1 MSNASVSL
9 DRCPNVVAMLLD
21 HANRHGDA
29 PFLWA
34 KRDGAWTPWT
44 WRQVAE
50 TTSAF
55 AAGLRAAGVGAGDRV
70 VLVAE
75 NRPEWLIA
83 DHAIMM
89 AGGITVPAYT
99 TNTITDHA
107 HIIADSGAVAAI
119 VGGER
124 LLERLLPAAA
134 ASNLRF
140 LVSMDP
146 ATYDGAPPVRGWQD
160 MIAAGATGAGEIA
173 KAAQNIRRDA
183 TACIIYTSG
192 TGGTPKGVML
202 SHAALLHNCDGAID
216 ALHALDLEGA
226 VFLSFLPLSHSYEH
240 TTGQFVPVATGAQI
254 YYAEGVE
261 ALARNMVEVRPTVM
275 TAVPRLFESLQ
286 QRITRGVD
294 KASPLKRALFERT
307 LALGKKRFEQ
317 GGHLPPLEAIQDR
330 LLDRLVRGK
339 VRSQF
344 GGRLQAMVSG
354 GAALNPEV
362 GMFLTALGIQILQGY
377 GQTESAPVVSVNRPG
392 RAKLHTVG
400 PLLKNTKVRIAD
412 DGEVLVRGDLVMQGY
427 WRNTEATSETI
438 KDGWLHTGDVGSFDA
453 DGHLMITDRKKDIIV
468 LSGGD
473 NVSPARIEGKLIM
486 EPEIGQAMVVGDKR
500 PHLVAL
506 LVPDAEWLRD
516 WARHAG
522 KHGDPAALV
531 RDPDLKAA
539 LSPAI
544 ERVNKKLSTIEK
556 IRRFTAVAEPFS
568 IDNGQMTPTLKVR
581 RHVVARAYAD
591 HLSALYG

>member
-1 MSNASVSL
+1 MSKAAVST
-9 DRCPNVVAMLLD
+9 DRCPNVVAMLLEQA
-21 HANRHGDA
+21 HHHGEE

-34 KRDGAWTPWT
+34 KRDGRWIPWT

-50 TTSAF
+50 TAARL
-55 AAGLRAAGVGAGDRV
+55 AAGLQAAGVGAGDRV
-70 VLVAE
+70 ILVAE

-107 HIIADSGAVAAI
+107 HIVADSGAIAAI
-119 VGGER
+119 IAGER

-134 ASNLRF
+134 DSDLRF
-140 LVSMDP
+140 VVTMD
-146 ATYDGAPPVRGWQD
+146 AASYDGAPPLRGWQE
-160 MIAAGATGAGEIA
+160 IIASGAAGAAEIA
-173 KAAQNIRRDA
+173 ESARAIRRDA

-202 SHAALLHNCDGAID
+202 SHAALLHNCDGALD
-216 ALHALDLEGA
+216 ALCGLDLENA
-226 VFLSFLPLSHSYEH
+226 IFLSFLPLSHSYEH
-240 TTGQFVPVATGAQI
+240 TTGQFVPIAAGARI

-261 ALARNMVEVRPTVM
+261 ALARNMAEVRPTVM

-286 QRITRGVD
+286 QRIARGVD

-307 LALGKKRFEQ
+307 LALGKQRIE
-317 GGHLPPLEAIQDR
+317 GAGRLPPLAALQDAV
-330 LLDRLVRGK
+330 LDRLVRNK
-339 VRSQF
+339 VRAQF
-344 GGRLQAMVSG
+344 GGRLEAMVSG

-400 PLLKNTKVRIAD
+400 PLLKNTEVRIAD
-412 DGEVLVRGDLVMQGY
+412 DGEIRVRGDLVMQGY
-427 WRNTEATSETI
+427 WRNPDATAATI
-438 KDGWLHTGDVGSFDA
+438 EDGWLLTGDVGSFDA

-473 NVSPARIEGKLIM
+473 NVSPARIEGKLVM

-506 LVPDAEWLRD
+506 LVPDAEWLRG
-516 WARHAG
+516 WARDTG
-522 KHGDPAALV
+522 KHGEPASLV

-544 ERVNKKLSTIEK
+544 ERVNEKLSTIEK
-556 IRRFTAVAEPFS
+556 IRRFTAIAAPFT

-581 RHVVARAYAD
+581 RHVVARTYAD
-591 HLSALYG
+591 DLNALYG